1 MPHPFRNVVVTV
13 LFHPP
18 FTLLRQPVPVSLV
31 LLGLLCASNALQAQP
46 TARPTAADIDWLGI
60 AELSEAQ
67 RAQIPDLCC
76 GLYVE
81 PAVPLVDG
89 DPSVL
94 RVAGT
99 NITSSPEGFT
109 EIEGKLIAQQNDV
122 RASADRGTYDQKKR
136 LLTLEGN
143 IQLRQSGLLMVGE
156 SAAVH
161 QDTGTSELANASY
174 LLHESGIRG
183 SAGVLVYR
191 DADGIV
197 TIDNGV
203 FTRCEPGDNAW
214 LVQGDHIE
222 LNRQTGMGTARA
234 VTLRVKDVPVLYVP
248 WISFPITDQRASGFL
263 APVIGSTR
271 DGGLDIATPYYLNL
285 APNYDLTLTPR
296 LQIERGVMLGAE
308 SRYLGRNF
316 GQQLTLNLLSNDK
329 LFDPAT
335 RTLPNSNSPPKEDRW
350 AIDYDFSANLGLG
363 WSAVADY
370 RSVSDED
377 YFQDFGNDGLNSTT
391 QSFLYRAASL
401 NWRNRHWAFSAAT
414 QDIQLIDPS
423 VGQMNQPYRTLPRLT
438 LDGFY
443 ALPGGLEYAINGEY
457 TLFDRDL
464 NPARFSV
471 ADIRNG
477 VLVTGSRFAVTPQ
490 LSLPLSNSFAFFTP
504 TLKYKYA
511 AYSLAD
517 QAAANRDNPTRGI
530 PSFNL
535 DTGLIFE
542 RDTTIAGTNYRQTL
556 EPRLYYL
563 YNRYEDQ
570 SDIPLFDTSE
580 LTFSFNQLFRD
591 DRFSGKDRVGDANQL
606 TVAVSSRFYAPD
618 GQEKARV
625 SVGQIRHFEDRRVTL
640 QALPTIREMLSRSAL
655 TGEFSYQLAKNW
667 RSGAYVEW
675 NTRDQSADVGNVQVQ
690 YQSDESRILNVAWRY
705 RDMPAPLFING
716 FDPRIKQS
724 DVSAAWP
731 LATNW
736 NLVGR
741 WNYDYSNDRTLEGIA
756 GVEYSNCCW
765 RVRVIAR
772 SWIDNTALFFGRED
786 NNNGVFVQF
795 ELKGLGSIL
804 GGNVSSILNNGITGF
819 QDRNNGRF

>member
-1 MPHPFRNVVVTV
+1 MTA
-13 LFHPP
+13 LFQPP
-18 FTLLRQPVPVSLV
+18 FPLLRQPLPASLV
-31 LLGLLCASNALQAQP
+31 LLGSLCASTALLAQP
-46 TARPTAADIDWLGI
+46 AAVPEAADIDWVGI
-60 AELSEAQ
+60 DDLSEAQ
-67 RAQIPDLCC
+67 RKAIPDLCC
-76 GLYVE
+76 GMYIE
-81 PAVPLVDG
+81 PPVPFVDG
-89 DPSVL
+89 DPALL
-94 RVAGT
+94 RIGGSSITT
-99 NITSSPEGFT
+99 NAEGIT
-109 EIEGKLIAQQNDV
+109 EIEGGLTAQQNDV
-122 RASADRGTYDQKKR
+122 RASADRGSYDQKNK

-143 IQLRQSGLLMVGE
+143 IQLRQFGLLMVGD

-161 QDTGTSELANASY
+161 QDSGTSELANASY
-174 LLHESGIRG
+174 LLHESGIHG
-183 SAGVLVYR
+183 SASVLVYR
-191 DADGIV
+191 DADGII

-222 LNRQTGMGTARA
+222 LNRQSGMGMARDI
-234 VTLRVKDVPVLYVP
+234 TLRVKNVPVLYLP
-248 WISFPITDQRASGFL
+248 WVSFPISDQRASGFL

-296 LQIERGVMLGAE
+296 LQTQRGVMLGVE
-308 SRYLGRNF
+308 SRYLGSSF
-316 GQQLTLNLLSNDK
+316 GQQLLLNLLPDDK

-335 RTLPNSNSPPKEDRW
+335 LTRPDSDSPPKSDRW
-350 AIDYDFSANLGLG
+350 AIDYDFAATLGHG
-363 WSAVADY
+363 WSAFVDY

-391 QSFLYRAASL
+391 QSFLYRSASV

-414 QDIQLIDPS
+414 QDVQLIDPNVS
-423 VGQMNQPYRTLPRLT
+423 RLYEPYRTLPRLS

-443 ALPGGLEYAINGEY
+443 NLPGGLEYAINGEY
-457 TLFDRDL
+457 TVFERDL
-464 NPARFSV
+464 NPARFS
-471 ADIRNG
+471 ATDIANG
-477 VLVTGSRFAVTPQ
+477 ILVTGSRLAVTPQ
-490 LSLPLSNSFAFFTP
+490 LSLPLGNSYAFFTP

-511 AYSLAD
+511 AWTLDD
-517 QAAANRDNPTRGI
+517 QARGSTDSPSRGI
-530 PSFNL
+530 ASFNL
-535 DTGLIFE
+535 DSGVVFE
-542 RDTTIAGTNYRQTL
+542 RETLIGGTNYRQTL

-563 YNRYEDQ
+563 YNEYEDQ
-570 SDIPLFDTSE
+570 RDIPLFDTSE

-606 TVAVSSRFYAPD
+606 TLAVSSRFYAPD

-625 SVGQIRHFEDRRVTL
+625 SLGQIRHFEDRRVTL
-640 QALPTIREMLSRSAL
+640 QALPGIREMLSRSAL
-655 TGEFSYQLAKNW
+655 TGEFNYQLAANW
-667 RSGAYVEW
+667 RSGAYLEW
-675 NTRDQSADVGNVQVQ
+675 NTRENSADVGNVQLQ
-690 YQSDESRILNVAWRY
+690 YQSETGRILNAAWRY
-705 RDMPAPLFING
+705 RDMPAPVFVNG
-716 FDPRIKQS
+716 FDRRIKQS
-724 DVSAAWP
+724 DVSAVWP

-736 NLVGR
+736 SVVGR

-772 SWIDNTALFFGRED
+772 SWIDNDALFFGRED

-804 GGNVSSILNNGITGF
+804 GGNVSSLLNNGITGY